1 MPEYDEFDLSS
12 LEVLENQIKVSIQP
26 DKGAGYFEDESK
38 EGFSAQFNYA
48 SAEAVNDYLSDII
61 NSLPNKKDFSDS
73 YEYLS
78 KENYPLDRGW
88 VYYKDIFKKSKVKK

>member
-38 EGFSAQFNYA
+38 EGFSAQFNYS
-48 SAEAVNDYLSDII
+48 SAEAVND
-61 NSLPNKKDFSDS
+61 
-73 YEYLS
+73 
-78 KENYPLDRGW
+78 
-88 VYYKDIFKKSKVKK
+88 